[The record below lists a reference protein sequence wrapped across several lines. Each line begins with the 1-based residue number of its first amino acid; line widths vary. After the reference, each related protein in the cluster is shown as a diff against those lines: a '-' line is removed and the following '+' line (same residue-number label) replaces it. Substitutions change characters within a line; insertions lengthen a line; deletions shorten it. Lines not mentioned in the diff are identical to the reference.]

1 MERTGLITYFF
12 EKTTHFAMIL
22 TSLIQTS
29 WYVPVF
35 AGLLAFFE
43 PVQVIIHL
51 LIFAVMLDLA
61 SGLIKTIVKKQ
72 RITSWRL
79 RDTPIKLFFYVGLIL
94 LVYGLQT
101 TCLYDL
107 PAVNIVA
114 AIMLFAE
121 AISVAENTDEILNRK
136 TGVVQVLKQ
145 LKSKY
150 LKNDKNT
157 N

>member
-22 TSLIQTS
+22 YAISSKWYLTVLALIFS
-29 WYVPVF
+29 
-35 AGLLAFFE
+35 FFE
-43 PVQVIIHL
+43 PVKIIIHL
-51 LIFAVMLDLA
+51 LIFAVTLDLV
-61 SGLIKTIVKKQ
+61 SGLIKVMVKKQ

-79 RDTPIKLFFYVGLIL
+79 RDTPIKLFFYIGLIM

-121 AISVAENTDEILNRK
+121 AISVAENTDEILGRK
-136 TGVVQVLKQ
+136 TGVVIILKQ

-150 LKNDKNT
+150 LKNDKN
-157 N
+157 NS